1 MKFLR
6 KYIARLILVAQLL
19 VATVALGAGSVST
32 TEVRRWQEARTAF
45 YLLDVRSGQAFA
57 RKHIQGAVNIPA
69 FVVHKKGLPKADTLV
84 LYDSGVGSTEARMA
98 AERLSA
104 AGYSKVYIL
113 DGGFA
118 RWEANSLPLEAP
130 MGVLSTKL
138 VEVITV
144 TELQQVMLDK
154 GAMTLVDLRDP
165 LLFLAGSISGA
176 QNAPRAVFAKASAGW
191 PKDELVVLF
200 DGGDNEAEQQA
211 EVLRRA
217 GFKLIRFLHGGYPEW
232 KRQNAS

>member
-1 MKFLR
+1 
-6 KYIARLILVAQLL
+6 
-19 VATVALGAGSVST
+19 
-32 TEVRRWQEARTAF
+32 
-45 YLLDVRSGQAFA
+45 
-57 RKHIQGAVNIPA
+57 
-69 FVVHKKGLPKADTLV
+69 
-84 LYDSGVGSTEARMA
+84 MA

-104 AGYSKVYIL
+104 AGYNKVYIL
-113 DGGFA
+113 EGGFA
-118 RWEANSLPLEAP
+118 RWEATGLPLEAP

-138 VEVITV
+138 IETITV
-144 TELQQVMLDK
+144 TELQQIMLDK
-154 GAMTLVDLRDP
+154 GAMTLVDLRAP
-165 LLFLAGSISGA
+165 LLFLAGSIPGA
-176 QNAPRAVFAKASAGW
+176 QSAPRAAFARASATW